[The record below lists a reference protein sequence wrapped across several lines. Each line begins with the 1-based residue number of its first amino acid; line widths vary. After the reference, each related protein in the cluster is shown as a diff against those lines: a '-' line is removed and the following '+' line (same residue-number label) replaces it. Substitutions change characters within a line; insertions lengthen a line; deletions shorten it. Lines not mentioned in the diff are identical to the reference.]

1 MNILIVGGS
10 SDIGKSLAM
19 FLKQKGYNVIVS
31 FNNHPDKLNNIEFVN
46 CNIKDEA
53 SIVKTLKYVINKYGN
68 IDILINLA
76 AISNDNYYLDKT
88 KEEFMNVLEVNMV
101 GTFLLNK
108 TYCKYM
114 KQGMIINMASTDG
127 IDTGSIYNLDY
138 SASKAGIINISRILN
153 NNTDNNVI
161 CICPNWIDSESTRSM
176 DQEYLKSELKRINQ
190 SRLITIDELNNSIYQ
205 IINAKEKENIYRIDI
220 KEGELWIEKI

>member
-138 SASKAGIINISRILN
+138 SASKAGIINMSRILN